1 MLLCLSIPLPDFG
14 CEASKFWVLGA
25 DKTGMG
31 RSGVEGKLL

>member
-1 MLLCLSIPLPDFG
+1 MLLCLSIPLRILAVGPVI
-14 CEASKFWVLGA
+14 FWVLGA